1 MKIIEELTI
10 GSYETYKSY
19 LETGTPSVFISK
31 KTGFCRYCQTQ
42 FEFDEGYHY
51 ADSYPIYSR
60 IFCPICGHLSIDN
73 DIRYSSAENKYLPYV
88 ANLKLLE
95 MKSKVILKINYKAIQ
110 IIDKLFM
117 IKVFDIKEIYAF
129 DIQNENVTWKRYID
143 KEISD
148 DLEIGYM
155 TDYQKL
161 MENTALWFYDIKHIV
176 RKGTTLSQFLRRL
189 RELIIKKEKNVN
201 GYTKKQVYISNVG
214 FRHKLFANVLNLAH
228 KVRFWDSPNV
238 SYHDNFLNYKKLYID
253 NFLNEN
259 FEKDIYTLMKK
270 QNLSYN
276 KASFKILSLPCTRN
290 MEKHFDYKYIF
301 LLQQIC
307 EIKNTDIANILYE
320 YYKNKIE
327 IEINENS
334 YYCNKEEYLKNIQ
347 KEVKTI
353 CNFYK
358 LFILKIYK
366 NLKLKQLLENKSNI
380 IIDIMNLWHSAN
392 NKTKKNFIR
401 HKIPFSKAHDWL
413 SIEVSKQADQEIRF
427 HISKNIMNRFNLYMM
442 NTKFQCS
449 CISKYSNLKYIARQM
464 KNCSA
469 GYKDR
474 INNQL
479 QLVAISDNTGKPKV
493 LLEINQ
499 DSIVQAKLY
508 RNVPVFKDNLL
519 NNLVIEFAKKVKLK
533 IKTDD
538 ISIKQDNNLKNI
550 A

>member
-1 MKIIEELTI
+1 MKIIEELKI
-10 GSYETYKSY
+10 GSYERYKSY
-19 LETGTPSVFISK
+19 FETGSPEVFISK
-31 KTGFCRYCQTQ
+31 KTGFCRYCETK
-42 FEFDEGYHY
+42 FEFDEGRYY
-51 ADSYPIYSR
+51 VNNYPVYSR
-60 IFCPICGHLSIDN
+60 MFCPICGHISLDSE
-73 DIRYSSAENKYLPYV
+73 IRYSSVEGKYLPYV
-88 ANLKLLE
+88 VNLKILE
-95 MKSKVILKINYKAIQ
+95 MKSKVILKIEYRAIQ
-110 IIDKLFM
+110 IIGKLLE
-117 IKVFDIKEIYAF
+117 IKIFDVIEMYIF
-129 DIQNENVTWKRYID
+129 DIQNNNVIWKRYIN
-143 KEISD
+143 KKLND
-148 DLEIGYM
+148 DLEIGYII
-155 TDYQKL
+155 DYQKL
-161 MENTALWFYDIKHIV
+161 MENTALWYFNIKHIV
-176 RKGTTLSQFLRRL
+176 RKGTTLSQFLKRL
-189 RELIIKKEKNVN
+189 RELVIKKEKNIN
-201 GYTKKQVYISNVG
+201 GYTKKQVYISNISL
-214 FRHKLFANVLNLAH
+214 RHKLFANVLNLAH
-228 KVRFWDSPNV
+228 KVRFWDSPNI
-238 SYHDNFLNYKKLYID
+238 NYNDSFFYDKYLDK
-253 NFLNEN
+253 
-259 FEKDIYTLMKK
+259 FEKNVYLLMKK
-270 QNLSYN
+270 DGLSYF
-276 KASFKILSLPCTRN
+276 KACFKTLSLPYTRN
-290 MEKHFDYKYIF
+290 IKKQFDYKYIS
-301 LLQQIC
+301 LLQQIYTI
-307 EIKNTDIANILYE
+307 ENIDIANTIFKH
-320 YYKNKIE
+320 YKTKIE
-327 IEINENS
+327 ITDS
-334 YYCNKEEYLKNIQ
+334 YIIKEEYLKNIQ
-347 KEVKTI
+347 KEVKAV
-353 CNFYK
+353 CFFYK
-358 LFILKIYK
+358 LFILKIYTNL
-366 NLKLKQLLENKSNI
+366 NLKFKQLLENKTNI

>member
-1 MKIIEELTI
+1 MKIIEELKI
-10 GSYETYKSY
+10 GSYERYKSY
-19 LETGTPSVFISK
+19 FETGSPEVFISK
-31 KTGFCRYCQTQ
+31 KTGFCRYCETK
-42 FEFDEGYHY
+42 FEFDEGRYY
-51 ADSYPIYSR
+51 VNNYPVYSR
-60 IFCPICGHLSIDN
+60 MFCPICGHISLDSE
-73 DIRYSSAENKYLPYV
+73 IRYSSVEGKYLPYV
-88 ANLKLLE
+88 VNLKILE
-95 MKSKVILKINYKAIQ
+95 MKSKVILKIEYRAIQ
-110 IIDKLFM
+110 IIGKLLE
-117 IKVFDIKEIYAF
+117 IKIFDVIEMYIF
-129 DIQNENVTWKRYID
+129 DIQNNNVIWKRYIN
-143 KEISD
+143 KKLND
-148 DLEIGYM
+148 DLEIGYII
-155 TDYQKL
+155 DYQKL
-161 MENTALWFYDIKHIV
+161 MENTALWYFNIKHIV
-176 RKGTTLSQFLRRL
+176 RKGTTLSQFLKRL
-189 RELIIKKEKNVN
+189 RELVIKKEKNIN
-201 GYTKKQVYISNVG
+201 GYTKKQVYISNISL
-214 FRHKLFANVLNLAH
+214 RHKLFANVLNLAH
-228 KVRFWDSPNV
+228 KVRFWDSPNI
-238 SYHDNFLNYKKLYID
+238 NYNDSFFYDKYLD
-253 NFLNEN
+253 E
-259 FEKDIYTLMKK
+259 FEKNVYLLMKK
-270 QNLSYN
+270 DGLSYF
-276 KASFKILSLPCTRN
+276 KACFKTLSLPYTRN
-290 MEKHFDYKYIF
+290 IKKQFDYKYIF
-301 LLQQIC
+301 LLQQIYTI
-307 EIKNTDIANILYE
+307 ENIDIANTIFKH
-320 YYKNKIE
+320 YKTKIE
-327 IEINENS
+327 ITDS
-334 YYCNKEEYLKNIQ
+334 YIIKEEYLKNIQ
-347 KEVKTI
+347 KEVKAV
-353 CNFYK
+353 CFFYK
-358 LFILKIYK
+358 LFILKIYTNL
-366 NLKLKQLLENKSNI
+366 NLKFKQLLENKTNI

>member
-1 MKIIEELTI
+1 MKIIEELKI
-10 GSYETYKSY
+10 GSYERYKSY
-19 LETGTPSVFISK
+19 FETGSPEVFISK
-31 KTGFCRYCQTQ
+31 KTGFCRYCETK
-42 FEFDEGYHY
+42 FEFDEGRYY
-51 ADSYPIYSR
+51 VNNYPVYSR
-60 IFCPICGHLSIDN
+60 MFCPICGHISLDSE
-73 DIRYSSAENKYLPYV
+73 IRYSSVEGKYLPYV
-88 ANLKLLE
+88 VNLKILE
-95 MKSKVILKINYKAIQ
+95 MKSKVILKIEYRAIQ
-110 IIDKLFM
+110 IIGKLLE
-117 IKVFDIKEIYAF
+117 IKIFDVIEMYIF
-129 DIQNENVTWKRYID
+129 DIQNNNVIWKRYIN
-143 KEISD
+143 KKLND
-148 DLEIGYM
+148 DLEIGYII
-155 TDYQKL
+155 DYQKL
-161 MENTALWFYDIKHIV
+161 MENTALWYFNIKHIV
-176 RKGTTLSQFLRRL
+176 RKGTTLSQFLKRL
-189 RELIIKKEKNVN
+189 RELVIKKEKNIN
-201 GYTKKQVYISNVG
+201 GYTKKQVYISNISL
-214 FRHKLFANVLNLAH
+214 RHKLFANVLNLAH
-228 KVRFWDSPNV
+228 KVRFWDSPNI
-238 SYHDNFLNYKKLYID
+238 NYNDSFFYDKYLDK
-253 NFLNEN
+253 
-259 FEKDIYTLMKK
+259 FEKNVYLLMKK
-270 QNLSYN
+270 DGLSYF
-276 KASFKILSLPCTRN
+276 KACFKTLSLPYTRN
-290 MEKHFDYKYIF
+290 IKKQFDYKYIS
-301 LLQQIC
+301 LLQQIYTI
-307 EIKNTDIANILYE
+307 ENIDIANTIFKH
-320 YYKNKIE
+320 YKTKIE
-327 IEINENS
+327 ITDS
-334 YYCNKEEYLKNIQ
+334 YIIKEEYLKNIQ
-347 KEVKTI
+347 KEVKAV
-353 CNFYK
+353 CFFYK
-358 LFILKIYK
+358 LFILKIYTNL
-366 NLKLKQLLENKSNI
+366 NLKFKQLLENKTNI

-449 CISKYSNLKYIARQM
+449 CINKYSNLKYIARQM

>member
-1 MKIIEELTI
+1 MKIIEELKI
-10 GSYETYKSY
+10 GSYERYKSY
-19 LETGTPSVFISK
+19 FETGSPEVFISK
-31 KTGFCRYCQTQ
+31 KTGFCRYCETK
-42 FEFDEGYHY
+42 FEFDEGRYY
-51 ADSYPIYSR
+51 VNNYPVYSR
-60 IFCPICGHLSIDN
+60 MFCPICGHISLDSE
-73 DIRYSSAENKYLPYV
+73 IRYSSVEGKYLPYV
-88 ANLKLLE
+88 VNLKILE
-95 MKSKVILKINYKAIQ
+95 MKSKVILKIEYRAIQ
-110 IIDKLFM
+110 IIGKLLE
-117 IKVFDIKEIYAF
+117 IKIFDVIEMYIF
-129 DIQNENVTWKRYID
+129 DIQNNNVIWKRYIN
-143 KEISD
+143 KKLND
-148 DLEIGYM
+148 DLEIGYII
-155 TDYQKL
+155 DYQKL
-161 MENTALWFYDIKHIV
+161 MENTALWYFNIKHIV
-176 RKGTTLSQFLRRL
+176 RKGTTLSQFLKRL
-189 RELIIKKEKNVN
+189 RELVIKKEKNIN
-201 GYTKKQVYISNVG
+201 GYTKKQVYISNISL
-214 FRHKLFANVLNLAH
+214 RYKLFANVLNLAH
-228 KVRFWDSPNV
+228 KVRFWDSPNI
-238 SYHDNFLNYKKLYID
+238 NYNDSFFYDKYLDK
-253 NFLNEN
+253 
-259 FEKDIYTLMKK
+259 FEKNVYLLMKK
-270 QNLSYN
+270 DGLSYF
-276 KASFKILSLPCTRN
+276 KACFKTLSLPYTRN
-290 MEKHFDYKYIF
+290 IKKQFDYKYIF
-301 LLQQIC
+301 LLQQIYTI
-307 EIKNTDIANILYE
+307 ENIDIANTIFKH
-320 YYKNKIE
+320 YKTKIE
-327 IEINENS
+327 ITDS
-334 YYCNKEEYLKNIQ
+334 YIIKEEYLKNIQ
-347 KEVKTI
+347 KEVKAV
-353 CNFYK
+353 CFFYK
-358 LFILKIYK
+358 LFILKIYTNL
-366 NLKLKQLLENKSNI
+366 NLKFKQLLENKTNI

>member
-1 MKIIEELTI
+1 MKIIEELKI
-10 GSYETYKSY
+10 GSYERYKSY
-19 LETGTPSVFISK
+19 FETGSPEVFISK
-31 KTGFCRYCQTQ
+31 KTGFCRYCETK
-42 FEFDEGYHY
+42 FEFDEGRYY
-51 ADSYPIYSR
+51 VNNYPVYSR
-60 IFCPICGHLSIDN
+60 MFCPICGHISLDSE
-73 DIRYSSAENKYLPYV
+73 IRYSSVEGKYLPYV
-88 ANLKLLE
+88 VNLKILE
-95 MKSKVILKINYKAIQ
+95 MKSKVILKIEYRAIQ
-110 IIDKLFM
+110 IIGKLLE
-117 IKVFDIKEIYAF
+117 IKIFDVIEMYIF
-129 DIQNENVTWKRYID
+129 DIQNNNVIWKRYIN
-143 KEISD
+143 KKLND
-148 DLEIGYM
+148 DLEIGYII
-155 TDYQKL
+155 DYQKL
-161 MENTALWFYDIKHIV
+161 MENTALWYFNIKHIV
-176 RKGTTLSQFLRRL
+176 RKGTTLSQFLKRL
-189 RELIIKKEKNVN
+189 RELVIKKEKNIN
-201 GYTKKQVYISNVG
+201 GYTKKQVYISNISL
-214 FRHKLFANVLNLAH
+214 RHKLFANVLNLAH
-228 KVRFWDSPNV
+228 KVRFWDSPNI
-238 SYHDNFLNYKKLYID
+238 NYNDSFFYDKYLDK
-253 NFLNEN
+253 
-259 FEKDIYTLMKK
+259 FEKNVYLLMKK
-270 QNLSYN
+270 DGLSYF
-276 KASFKILSLPCTRN
+276 KACFKTLSLPYTRN
-290 MEKHFDYKYIF
+290 IKKQFDYKYIF
-301 LLQQIC
+301 LLQQIYTI
-307 EIKNTDIANILYE
+307 ENIDIANTIFKH
-320 YYKNKIE
+320 YKTKIE
-327 IEINENS
+327 ITDS
-334 YYCNKEEYLKNIQ
+334 YIIKEEYLKNIQ
-347 KEVKTI
+347 KEVKAV
-353 CNFYK
+353 CFFYK
-358 LFILKIYK
+358 LFILKIYTNL
-366 NLKLKQLLENKSNI
+366 NLKFKQLLENKTNI

>member
-1 MKIIEELTI
+1 MKIIEELKI
-10 GSYETYKSY
+10 GSYERYKSY
-19 LETGTPSVFISK
+19 FETGSPEVFISK
-31 KTGFCRYCQTQ
+31 KTGFCRYCETK
-42 FEFDEGYHY
+42 FEFDEGRYY
-51 ADSYPIYSR
+51 VNNYPVYSR
-60 IFCPICGHLSIDN
+60 MFCPICGHISLDSE
-73 DIRYSSAENKYLPYV
+73 IRYSSVEGKYLPYV
-88 ANLKLLE
+88 VNLKILE
-95 MKSKVILKINYKAIQ
+95 MKSKVILKIEYRAIQ
-110 IIDKLFM
+110 IIGKLLE
-117 IKVFDIKEIYAF
+117 IKIFDVIEMYIF
-129 DIQNENVTWKRYID
+129 DIQNNNVIWKRYIN
-143 KEISD
+143 KKLND
-148 DLEIGYM
+148 DLEIGYII
-155 TDYQKL
+155 DYQKL
-161 MENTALWFYDIKHIV
+161 MENTALWYFNIKHIV
-176 RKGTTLSQFLRRL
+176 RKGTTLSQFLKRL
-189 RELIIKKEKNVN
+189 RELVIKKEKNIN
-201 GYTKKQVYISNVG
+201 GYTKKQVYISNISL
-214 FRHKLFANVLNLAH
+214 RHKLFANVLNLAH
-228 KVRFWDSPNV
+228 KVRFWDSPNI
-238 SYHDNFLNYKKLYID
+238 NYNDSFFYDKYLDK
-253 NFLNEN
+253 
-259 FEKDIYTLMKK
+259 FEKNVYLLMKK
-270 QNLSYN
+270 DGLSYF
-276 KASFKILSLPCTRN
+276 KACFKTLSLPYTRN
-290 MEKHFDYKYIF
+290 IKKQFDYKYIF
-301 LLQQIC
+301 LLQQIYTI
-307 EIKNTDIANILYE
+307 ENIDIANTIFKH
-320 YYKNKIE
+320 YKTKIE
-327 IEINENS
+327 ITDS
-334 YYCNKEEYLKNIQ
+334 YIIKEEYLKNIQ
-347 KEVKTI
+347 KEVKAV
-353 CNFYK
+353 CFFYK
-358 LFILKIYK
+358 LFILKIYTNL
-366 NLKLKQLLENKSNI
+366 NLKFKQLLENKTNI

-538 ISIKQDNNLKNI
+538 ISIRQDNNLKNI

>member
-1 MKIIEELTI
+1 MKIIEELKI
-10 GSYETYKSY
+10 GSYERYKSY
-19 LETGTPSVFISK
+19 FETGSPEVFISK
-31 KTGFCRYCQTQ
+31 KTGFCRYCETK
-42 FEFDEGYHY
+42 FEFDEGRYY
-51 ADSYPIYSR
+51 VNNYPVYSR
-60 IFCPICGHLSIDN
+60 MFCPICGHISLDSE
-73 DIRYSSAENKYLPYV
+73 IRYSSVEGKYLPYV
-88 ANLKLLE
+88 VNLKILE
-95 MKSKVILKINYKAIQ
+95 MKSKVILKIEYRAIQ
-110 IIDKLFM
+110 IIGKLLE
-117 IKVFDIKEIYAF
+117 IKIFDVIEMYIF
-129 DIQNENVTWKRYID
+129 DIQNNNVIWKRYIN
-143 KEISD
+143 KKLND
-148 DLEIGYM
+148 DLEIGYII
-155 TDYQKL
+155 DYQKL
-161 MENTALWFYDIKHIV
+161 MENTALWYFNIKHIV
-176 RKGTTLSQFLRRL
+176 RKGTTLSQFLKRL
-189 RELIIKKEKNVN
+189 RELVIKKEKNIN
-201 GYTKKQVYISNVG
+201 GYTKKQVYISNISL
-214 FRHKLFANVLNLAH
+214 RHKLFANVLNLAH
-228 KVRFWDSPNV
+228 KVRFWDSPNI
-238 SYHDNFLNYKKLYID
+238 NYNDSFFYDKYLDK
-253 NFLNEN
+253 
-259 FEKDIYTLMKK
+259 FEKNVYLLMKK
-270 QNLSYN
+270 DGLSYF
-276 KASFKILSLPCTRN
+276 KACFKTLSLPYTRN
-290 MEKHFDYKYIF
+290 IKKQFDYKYIS
-301 LLQQIC
+301 LLQQIYTI
-307 EIKNTDIANILYE
+307 ENIDIANTIFKH
-320 YYKNKIE
+320 YKTKIE
-327 IEINENS
+327 ITDS
-334 YYCNKEEYLKNIQ
+334 YIIKEEYLKDIQ
-347 KEVKTI
+347 KEVKAV
-353 CNFYK
+353 CFFYK
-358 LFILKIYK
+358 LFILKIYTNL
-366 NLKLKQLLENKSNI
+366 NLKFKQLLENKTNI

>member
-1 MKIIEELTI
+1 MKIIEELKI
-10 GSYETYKSY
+10 GSYERYKSY
-19 LETGTPSVFISK
+19 FETGSPEVFISK
-31 KTGFCRYCQTQ
+31 KTGFCRYCETK
-42 FEFDEGYHY
+42 FEFDEGRYY
-51 ADSYPIYSR
+51 VNNYPVYSR
-60 IFCPICGHLSIDN
+60 MFCPICGHISLDSE
-73 DIRYSSAENKYLPYV
+73 IRYSSVEGKYLPYV
-88 ANLKLLE
+88 VNLKILE
-95 MKSKVILKINYKAIQ
+95 MKSKVILKIEYRAIQ
-110 IIDKLFM
+110 IIGKLLE
-117 IKVFDIKEIYAF
+117 IKIFDVIEMYIF
-129 DIQNENVTWKRYID
+129 DIQNNNVIWKRYIN
-143 KEISD
+143 KKLND
-148 DLEIGYM
+148 DLEIGYII
-155 TDYQKL
+155 DYQKL
-161 MENTALWFYDIKHIV
+161 MENTALWYFNIKHIV
-176 RKGTTLSQFLRRL
+176 RKGTTLSQFLKRL
-189 RELIIKKEKNVN
+189 RELVIKKEKNIN
-201 GYTKKQVYISNVG
+201 GYTKKQVYISNISL
-214 FRHKLFANVLNLAH
+214 RHKLFANVLNLAH
-228 KVRFWDSPNV
+228 KVRFWDSPNIN
-238 SYHDNFLNYKKLYID
+238 YNDNFFYDKYLDK
-253 NFLNEN
+253 
-259 FEKDIYTLMKK
+259 FEKNVYLLMKK
-270 QNLSYN
+270 DGLSYF
-276 KASFKILSLPCTRN
+276 KACFKTLSLPYTRN
-290 MEKHFDYKYIF
+290 IKKQFDYKYIS
-301 LLQQIC
+301 LLQQIYTI
-307 EIKNTDIANILYE
+307 ENIDIANTIFKH
-320 YYKNKIE
+320 YKTKIE
-327 IEINENS
+327 ITDS
-334 YYCNKEEYLKNIQ
+334 YIIKEEYLKNIQ
-347 KEVKTI
+347 KEVKAV
-353 CNFYK
+353 CFFYK
-358 LFILKIYK
+358 LFILKIYTNL
-366 NLKLKQLLENKSNI
+366 NLKFKQLLENKTNI

>member
-1 MKIIEELTI
+1 MKIIEELKI
-10 GSYETYKSY
+10 GSYERYKSY
-19 LETGTPSVFISK
+19 FETGSPEVFISK
-31 KTGFCRYCQTQ
+31 KTGFCRYCETK
-42 FEFDEGYHY
+42 FEFDEGRYY
-51 ADSYPIYSR
+51 VNNYPVYSR
-60 IFCPICGHLSIDN
+60 MFCPICGHISLDSE
-73 DIRYSSAENKYLPYV
+73 IRYSSVEGKYLPYV
-88 ANLKLLE
+88 VNLKILE
-95 MKSKVILKINYKAIQ
+95 MKSKVILKIEYRAIQ
-110 IIDKLFM
+110 IIGKLLE
-117 IKVFDIKEIYAF
+117 IKIFDVIEMYIF
-129 DIQNENVTWKRYID
+129 DIQNNNVIWKRYINQ
-143 KEISD
+143 KLND
-148 DLEIGYM
+148 DLEIGYII
-155 TDYQKL
+155 DYQKL
-161 MENTALWFYDIKHIV
+161 MENTALWYFNIKHIV
-176 RKGTTLSQFLRRL
+176 RKGTTLSQFLKRL
-189 RELIIKKEKNVN
+189 RELVIKKEKNIN
-201 GYTKKQVYISNVG
+201 GYTKKQVYISNISL
-214 FRHKLFANVLNLAH
+214 RHKLFANVLNLAH
-228 KVRFWDSPNV
+228 KVRFWDSPNI
-238 SYHDNFLNYKKLYID
+238 NYNDSFFYDKYLDK
-253 NFLNEN
+253 
-259 FEKDIYTLMKK
+259 FEKNVYLLMKK
-270 QNLSYN
+270 DGLSYF
-276 KASFKILSLPCTRN
+276 KACFKTLSLPYTRN
-290 MEKHFDYKYIF
+290 IKKQFDYKYIF
-301 LLQQIC
+301 LLQQIYTI
-307 EIKNTDIANILYE
+307 ENIDIANTIFKH
-320 YYKNKIE
+320 YKTKIE
-327 IEINENS
+327 ITDS
-334 YYCNKEEYLKNIQ
+334 YIIKEEYLKNIQ
-347 KEVKTI
+347 KEVKAV
-353 CNFYK
+353 CFFYK
-358 LFILKIYK
+358 LFILKIYTNL
-366 NLKLKQLLENKSNI
+366 NLKFKQLLENKTNI

>member
-1 MKIIEELTI
+1 MKIIEELKI
-10 GSYETYKSY
+10 GSYERYKSY
-19 LETGTPSVFISK
+19 FETGSPEVFISK
-31 KTGFCRYCQTQ
+31 KTGFCRYCETK
-42 FEFDEGYHY
+42 FEFDEGRYY
-51 ADSYPIYSR
+51 VNNYPVYSR
-60 IFCPICGHLSIDN
+60 MFCPICGHISLDSE
-73 DIRYSSAENKYLPYV
+73 IRYSSVEGKYLPYV
-88 ANLKLLE
+88 VNLKILE
-95 MKSKVILKINYKAIQ
+95 MKSKVILKIEYRAIQ
-110 IIDKLFM
+110 IIGKLLE
-117 IKVFDIKEIYAF
+117 IKIFDVIEMYIF
-129 DIQNENVTWKRYID
+129 DIQNNNVIWKRYIN
-143 KEISD
+143 KKLND
-148 DLEIGYM
+148 DLEIGYII
-155 TDYQKL
+155 DYQKL
-161 MENTALWFYDIKHIV
+161 MENTALWYFNIKHIV
-176 RKGTTLSQFLRRL
+176 RKGTTLSQFLKRL
-189 RELIIKKEKNVN
+189 RELVIKKEKNIN
-201 GYTKKQVYISNVG
+201 GYTKKQVYISNISL
-214 FRHKLFANVLNLAH
+214 RHKLFANVLNLAH
-228 KVRFWDSPNV
+228 KVRFWDSTNI
-238 SYHDNFLNYKKLYID
+238 NYNDSFFYDKYLDK
-253 NFLNEN
+253 
-259 FEKDIYTLMKK
+259 FEKNVYLLMKK
-270 QNLSYN
+270 DGLSYF
-276 KASFKILSLPCTRN
+276 KACFKTLSLPYTRN
-290 MEKHFDYKYIF
+290 IKKQFDYKYIS
-301 LLQQIC
+301 LLQQIYTI
-307 EIKNTDIANILYE
+307 ENIDIANTIFKH
-320 YYKNKIE
+320 YKTKIE
-327 IEINENS
+327 ITDS
-334 YYCNKEEYLKNIQ
+334 YIIKEEYLKNIQ
-347 KEVKTI
+347 KEVKAV
-353 CNFYK
+353 CFFYK
-358 LFILKIYK
+358 LFILKIYTNL
-366 NLKLKQLLENKSNI
+366 NLKFKQLLENKTNI

>member
-1 MKIIEELTI
+1 
-10 GSYETYKSY
+10 
-19 LETGTPSVFISK
+19 
-31 KTGFCRYCQTQ
+31 
-42 FEFDEGYHY
+42 
-51 ADSYPIYSR
+51 
-60 IFCPICGHLSIDN
+60 
-73 DIRYSSAENKYLPYV
+73 
-88 ANLKLLE
+88 
-95 MKSKVILKINYKAIQ
+95 
-110 IIDKLFM
+110 
-117 IKVFDIKEIYAF
+117 
-129 DIQNENVTWKRYID
+129 
-143 KEISD
+143 
-148 DLEIGYM
+148 
-155 TDYQKL
+155 
-161 MENTALWFYDIKHIV
+161 
-176 RKGTTLSQFLRRL
+176 
-189 RELIIKKEKNVN
+189 
-201 GYTKKQVYISNVG
+201 
-214 FRHKLFANVLNLAH
+214 
-228 KVRFWDSPNV
+228 
-238 SYHDNFLNYKKLYID
+238 
-253 NFLNEN
+253 
-259 FEKDIYTLMKK
+259 
-270 QNLSYN
+270 
-276 KASFKILSLPCTRN
+276 

-380 IIDIMNLWHSAN
+380 LLDIMNLWHTAN
-392 NKTKKNFIR
+392 NKIKKNFIR

-427 HISKNIMNRFNLYMM
+427 HISKNIVNRFNLYMM

-449 CISKYSNLKYIARQM
+449 CINKYSNLKYIARQM

-469 GYKDR
+469 GYKNR

-479 QLVAISDNTGKPKV
+479 QLVAISDNTGKPKI
-493 LLEINQ
+493 LLEINK

-508 RNVPVFKDNLL
+508 RNVPVFKDNLM
-519 NNLVIEFAKKVKLK
+519 NNLVIEFAKTTKLK
-533 IKTDD
+533 IATDD
-538 ISIKQDNNLKNI
+538 VHMKQDTELKYI